1 MSIFAE
7 FGGRSSYYT
16 ADEIDRLQN
25 PEKYDYDQ
33 AGYDA
38 FAAAAAKKADARQA
52 ALEASQD
59 AIPYSYVGRG
69 TGATNPA
76 FSFAGYS
83 GHTSGG
89 TSGLSGFGGLA
100 GLFGG
105 GSTTETQG
113 TSDGGGE
120 TPPGGP
126 GGPGGPRDGGP
137 VQRRA
142 EGGVITSPYAD
153 PMKTKMGNVKVGD
166 MRALP
171 MPMQQIKALPP
182 QPIPT
187 LSGPMPAPDM
197 GTGIVGPR
205 IEQDFAEHQIKLG
218 SPIPAPDMGT
228 GVVGP
233 RGPSM
238 SPGIG
243 GAFEAQFNGGG
254 PLSSYQSYLM
264 ETYGAPAMNNAE
276 QFIQQD
282 VDYFVDLVNQAEQA
296 HFGQSMAQPDQ
307 QGIGSLPM
315 AY

>member
-16 ADEIDRLQN
+16 ANEIDRLEN

-38 FAAAAAKKADARQA
+38 FAASAAKKADARQA

-113 TSDGGGE
+113 SSDGGDG
-120 TPPGGP
+120 TPPGG
-126 GGPGGPRDGGP
+126 GGGGPRDGGP
-137 VQRRA
+137 VQHRA

-153 PMKTKMGNVKVGD
+153 PMKPT
-166 MRALP
+166 
-171 MPMQQIKALPP
+171 MQAIPVARSG
-182 QPIPT
+182 PII
-187 LSGPMPAPDM
+187 SGPMPAPDM
-197 GTGIVGPR
+197 GTG
-205 IEQDFAEHQIKLG
+205 
-218 SPIPAPDMGT
+218 
-228 GVVGP
+228 VVGP
-233 RGPSM
+233 VAP

-243 GAFEAQFNGGG
+243 GAFESIQKQVGQQMGMMQASPLRVYQNYLMQTYAQPEMQAEQQKVDHFLDLVDQAERAHFGAEESFGYGGG
-254 PLSSYQSYLM
+254 P
-264 ETYGAPAMNNAE
+264 
-276 QFIQQD
+276 
-282 VDYFVDLVNQAEQA
+282 
-296 HFGQSMAQPDQ
+296 MAQQYMPQPQAQTPMDR
-307 QGIGSLPM
+307 GIASLP
-315 AY
+315 AAF

>member
-16 ADEIDRLQN
+16 ANEIDRLEN

-113 TSDGGGE
+113 SSEGGGGGGG
-120 TPPGGP
+120 GGP
-126 GGPGGPRDGGP
+126 PDDDRGN
-137 VQRRA
+137 VQHRA

-153 PMKTKMGNVKVGD
+153 PMKPTMQ
-166 MRALP
+166 A
-171 MPMQQIKALPP
+171 MPVARSG
-182 QPIPT
+182 PII
-187 LSGPMPAPDM
+187 SGPMPPPPDM
-197 GTGIVGPR
+197 GR
-205 IEQDFAEHQIKLG
+205 
-218 SPIPAPDMGT
+218 

-233 RGPSM
+233 AAP

-243 GAFEAQFNGGG
+243 GAFESLQQQFGQQMGMMQASPLRVYQNYLMQTYAQPEMQAEQQKVDHFLDLVDQAERAHFGAEESFGYGGG
-254 PLSSYQSYLM
+254 P
-264 ETYGAPAMNNAE
+264 
-276 QFIQQD
+276 
-282 VDYFVDLVNQAEQA
+282 
-296 HFGQSMAQPDQ
+296 MAQPYMPQPQAQTPMDR
-307 QGIGSLPM
+307 GIASLP
-315 AY
+315 AAF